1 MTRLAPGA
9 TVLDERLSVV
19 SGLAAT
25 FTRTAKV
32 SNIAMTPSPKATR
45 FTGKRRF
52 LDGPAPGGTMSAGT
66 TVGGASGLISD
77 DGGAGAAGPIFASG
91 TVESTADETSGRVLR
106 MPGSLLLPVRVAASA
121 SVNAAPLGHLAAGSL
136 ARPRMTTA
144 STPGLSS
151 GVRELGLGGSRWTCA
166 YSSSRSPS
174 PSKGIT
180 PVNISEATLARA
192 YRAPGRPAGRP
203 VTLPGGHYP

>member
-25 FTRTAKV
+25 FTRMAKV

-52 LDGPAPGGTMSAGT
+52 LDGAAPGGTTSAGT

-77 DGGAGAAGPIFASG
+77 DGGAVAAGPLFASG
-91 TVESTADETSGRVLR
+91 TVGSTAEQTSGRVLVV
-106 MPGSLLLPVRVAASA
+106 PGSLLLPGRGAAS
-121 SVNAAPLGHLAAGSL
+121 
-136 ARPRMTTA
+136 
-144 STPGLSS
+144 SS
-151 GVRELGLGGSRWTCA
+151 G
-166 YSSSRSPS
+166 
-174 PSKGIT
+174 
-180 PVNISEATLARA
+180 
-192 YRAPGRPAGRP
+192 
-203 VTLPGGHYP
+203 